1 MKILRFKYSIWIG
14 AILILCGAIFFVF
27 YLNAKMI
34 DDADTWNNPID
45 SYFLHRI
52 NDSVSESERRELQ
65 DTYKGVWEDEFYTI
79 VEWAEAEYSDQ
90 EYKSIIA
97 NYVENVEIQ
106 LDTAMN
112 ILYIGHSTSKIPLAD
127 NIDQLINA
135 GNANRSFANELCG
148 QIYRN
153 AAMILIKMH
162 QTEENI
168 YLFLEKD
175 YSLEHYE

>member
-1 MKILRFKYSIWIG
+1 LR
-14 AILILCGAIFFVF
+14 
-27 YLNAKMI
+27 
-34 DDADTWNNPID
+34 
-45 SYFLHRI
+45 RI
-52 NDSVSESERRELQ
+52 NESVSESERRELQ
-65 DTYKGVWEDEFYTI
+65 DTYKGVWKDEFYTI

-106 LDTAMN
+106 IDTAMN
-112 ILYIGHSTSKIPLAD
+112 MMYVGYSKSEIHSTE
-127 NIDQLINA
+127 NIDYLINA

-162 QTEENI
+162 QTGENI
-168 YLFLEKD
+168 YSFLEKD